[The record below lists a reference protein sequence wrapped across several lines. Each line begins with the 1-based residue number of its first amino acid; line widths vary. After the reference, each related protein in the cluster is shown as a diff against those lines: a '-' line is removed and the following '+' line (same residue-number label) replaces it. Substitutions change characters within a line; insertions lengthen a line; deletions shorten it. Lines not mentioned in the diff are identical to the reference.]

1 MTKTEKK
8 FNMFEWRIVTDKTRN
23 VVLRQKL
30 EKSGVK
36 TKPLVKDK
44 NWKKSDSDINFFHI
58 NIENKSVSSKNTKI
72 LSQPISIYGI
82 KSESIVTPMIK

>member
-1 MTKTEKK
+1 
-8 FNMFEWRIVTDKTRN
+8 MFEWRIVTDKTRK

-36 TKPLVKDK
+36 TKLLVKDK
-44 NWKKSDSDINFFHI
+44 HWKKNRTVISIFSGINI

-72 LSQPISIYGI
+72 LSQPISIFGI
-82 KSESIVTPMIK
+82 KQVQKSGNQL